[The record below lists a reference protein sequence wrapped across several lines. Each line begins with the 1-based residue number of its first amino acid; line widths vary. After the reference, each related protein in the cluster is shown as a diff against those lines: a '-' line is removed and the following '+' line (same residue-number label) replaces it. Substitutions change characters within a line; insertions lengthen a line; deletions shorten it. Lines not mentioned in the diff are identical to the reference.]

1 MFSQLKNKV
10 MKNKNYNFL
19 TTLGLMVSTV
29 LLFANCEQSSNN
41 ESIQN
46 EQSESK
52 KNIKDEQSEPE
63 LMLESLFFYS
73 FYELQEKYGESNLQN
88 EFIEACETCGPE
100 GSPTYENSYTT
111 TLFPNSNK
119 EVYIV
124 WNSLQTKVTEVS
136 VSLNGNEWKTKEG
149 FRLGDSISKINYYFK
164 NKPNKLT
171 YANWFYYDINDYYS
185 LMFSSDDLNF
195 DNLDT
200 ENITSVD
207 SRLKNLV
214 LVAISLR
221 LPGND

>member
-1 MFSQLKNKV
+1 MNKV
-10 MKNKNYNFL
+10 NFSFLKPLLLSVLNIFLL
-19 TTLGLMVSTV
+19 T
-29 LLFANCEQSSNN
+29 NCEQSEKKNSR
-41 ESIQN
+41 QY
-46 EQSESK
+46 EQSENK
-52 KNIKDEQSEPE
+52 KNIQDEQFEPE
-63 LMLESLFFYS
+63 LILESLFFYTIN
-73 FYELQEKYGESNLQN
+73 ELQEKFGKSNVRN

-100 GSPTYENSYTT
+100 GTPTYENSYTT
-111 TLFPNSNK
+111 MLFPNTSK

-164 NKPNKLT
+164 NKPIKLT
-171 YANWFYYDINDYYS
+171 YANWFYYDINDYYT

-221 LPGND
+221 LPGNE